1 MADSLKENWKKT
13 GVGLG
18 HAFRDLGKSII
29 RSGSYAMNKAD
40 AWASDEEEN
49 VPQQPQAP
57 AQAMPPRQLVT
68 PADANYNEVP
78 AQNFAAQTTQQPAQP
93 AQNYAQNFAQ
103 TTDAAG
109 EENK

>member
-1 MADSLKENWKKT
+1 MADSLKDNWKKT

-29 RSGSYAMNKAD
+29 RSGSYAVNKAD
-40 AWASDEEEN
+40 AWANEDEES

-57 AQAMPPRQLVT
+57 AQAMPPRQLIT
-68 PADANYNEVP
+68 PSDANYNEVP
-78 AQNFAAQTTQQPAQP
+78 AQNYAAQTAQQPTQAP
-93 AQNYAQNFAQ
+93 QNYAQNFAQ
-103 TTDAAG
+103 TPDAAG